1 MVLDELLNGF
11 PRERFLREHYQKRP
25 FTGPAAAERLR
36 ELGSWS
42 VVDELIEQTPCD
54 VLLARRGVPYTG
66 ERPST
71 AKQARELFAE
81 GYTLVLR
88 QPDQHHP
95 GLSQLA
101 RTFSAELHGRIN
113 LHLYCTPA
121 GQHGFG
127 WHCDPE
133 EVFILQTAG
142 RKDYLLR
149 ENTLHPVPLP
159 EALPSGAVAAQ
170 ETTPVETHALGAGDF
185 IYIPAGHWHMAQTT
199 EQEALSISIGL
210 MAPTLLD
217 VLDAV
222 RATLASNPVW
232 RRRLPALGYASD
244 LDDLR
249 KLEVLRTL
257 FTELGGELGRA
268 LSDPGLP
275 LRFLAQTARYY
286 LRAAG
291 LRGGD
296 RR

>member
-1 MVLDELLNGF
+1 MLLEELLNDF

-25 FTGPAAAERLR
+25 YSGQAAAERLF

-42 VVDELIEQTPCD
+42 TVDELVERTECD
-54 VLLARRGVPYTG
+54 ILLARQGVPYTG
-66 ERPST
+66 ERPKT
-71 AKQARELFAE
+71 AKEARELFAQ

-88 QPDQHHP
+88 QPDQHHA

-101 RTFSAELHGRIN
+101 RAFSAELHGRIN

-149 ENTLHPVPLP
+149 ENTLQPVPLP
-159 EALPSGAVAAQ
+159 EALPSGALAAQ
-170 ETTPVETHALGAGDF
+170 ETTPVETRTLNAGDF
-185 IYIPAGHWHMAQTT
+185 IYIPAGHWHMAQAP
-199 EQEALSISIGL
+199 EEALSISIGL

-217 VLDAV
+217 VLDSV

-232 RRRLPALGYASD
+232 RRRLPALGHASE
-244 LDDLR
+244 LDDTR
-249 KLEVLRTL
+249 KLELLRTL
-257 FTELGGELGRA
+257 FTELGGELQRA

-275 LRFLAQTARYY
+275 LRFLAQTARFY

-291 LRGGD
+291 LKSG

>member
-1 MVLDELLNGF
+1 MLVLEELLNDF
-11 PRERFLREHYQKRP
+11 PRERFLREHYQRKP
-25 FTGPAAAERLR
+25 FSGRAAAERLR
-36 ELGSWS
+36 ELGTWS
-42 VVDELIEQTPCD
+42 VIDELVEQTECD
-54 VLLARRGVPYTG
+54 VLLARQGVPYTG

-71 AKQARELFAE
+71 AKQARELFAQ

-88 QPDQHHP
+88 QPDQHHA

-101 RTFSAELHGRIN
+101 RAFSAELHGRIN

-149 ENTLHPVPLP
+149 ENTLHPAPLP
-159 EALPSGAVAAQ
+159 ESLPGGALAAQ
-170 ETTPVETHALGAGDF
+170 ETTPVETRTLNAGDF
-185 IYIPAGHWHMAQTT
+185 IYIPAGHWHMAQAP
-199 EQEALSISIGL
+199 EEALSISIGL

-217 VLDAV
+217 VLDGV
-222 RATLASNPVW
+222 RANLASNPVW
-232 RRRLPALGYASD
+232 RRRLPALGHASD
-244 LDDLR
+244 LDDVK

-257 FTELGGELGRA
+257 FTELGGELQRA

-275 LRFLAQTARYY
+275 LRFLAQTARFY
-286 LRAAG
+286 LRSAG
-291 LRGGD
+291 LRGG

>member
-1 MVLDELLNGF
+1 MLVLEELLNDF
-11 PRERFLREHYQKRP
+11 PRERFLREHYQRKP
-25 FTGPAAAERLR
+25 FSGRAAAERLR
-36 ELGSWS
+36 ELGTWS
-42 VVDELIEQTPCD
+42 VIDELVEQTECD
-54 VLLARRGVPYTG
+54 VLLARQGVPYTG

-71 AKQARELFAE
+71 AKQARELFAQ

-88 QPDQHHP
+88 QPDQHHA

-101 RTFSAELHGRIN
+101 RAFSAELHGRIN

-159 EALPSGAVAAQ
+159 ESLPGGALAAR
-170 ETTPVETHALGAGDF
+170 ETTPVETRTLNAGDF
-185 IYIPAGHWHMAQTT
+185 IYIPAGHWHMAQAP
-199 EQEALSISIGL
+199 EEALSISIGL

-222 RATLASNPVW
+222 RANLASNPVW
-232 RRRLPALGYASD
+232 RRRLPALGHASD
-244 LDDLR
+244 LDDLK

-257 FTELGGELGRA
+257 FTELGGELQRA

-275 LRFLAQTARYY
+275 LRFLAQTARFY
-286 LRAAG
+286 LRSAG
-291 LRGGD
+291 LRGG

>member
-1 MVLDELLNGF
+1 MLLEELLNDF
-11 PRERFLREHYQKRP
+11 PRERFLREHYQRKP
-25 FTGPAAAERLR
+25 FSGRAAAERLR
-36 ELGSWS
+36 ELGTWS
-42 VVDELIEQTPCD
+42 VVDELVEKTECD
-54 VLLARRGVPYTG
+54 LLLARQGVPYTG

-71 AKQARELFAE
+71 AKQARELFAQ

-88 QPDQHHP
+88 QPDQHHA
-95 GLSQLA
+95 GLAQLA

-121 GQHGFG
+121 GHHGFG

-159 EALPSGAVAAQ
+159 DALPSGALAAQ
-170 ETTPVETHALGAGDF
+170 ETTPVETRTLDAGDF
-185 IYIPAGHWHMAQTT
+185 IYIPAGHWHMAQAP
-199 EQEALSISIGL
+199 EDALSISIGL
-210 MAPTLLD
+210 LAPTLLD

-222 RATLASNPVW
+222 RANLASNPVW

-244 LDDLR
+244 LDDM
-249 KLEVLRTL
+249 KKVEVLRAL
-257 FTELGGELGRA
+257 FTGLGGELQRA

-275 LRFLAQTARYY
+275 LRFLAQTARFY
-286 LRAAG
+286 LRSAG
-291 LRGGD
+291 LRGD

>member
-1 MVLDELLNGF
+1 MLLEELLNDF

-25 FTGPAAAERLR
+25 YSGRAAAERLL

-42 VVDELIEQTPCD
+42 TVDELVEGTECD
-54 VLLARRGVPYTG
+54 LLLARQGVPYTG
-66 ERPST
+66 ERPKT
-71 AKQARELFAE
+71 AKEARELFAQ

-88 QPDQHHP
+88 QPDQHHA

-101 RTFSAELHGRIN
+101 RGFSAELHGRIN

-149 ENTLHPVPLP
+149 ENTLQPVPLP
-159 EALPSGAVAAQ
+159 EALPSGALAAQ
-170 ETTPVETHALGAGDF
+170 ETTPVETRSLSAGDF
-185 IYIPAGHWHMAQTT
+185 IYIPAGHWHMAQAP
-199 EQEALSISIGL
+199 EEALSISIGL

-217 VLDAV
+217 VLDSV

-232 RRRLPALGYASD
+232 RRRLPALGHASE
-244 LDDLR
+244 LDDAR
-249 KLEVLRTL
+249 KLELLRTL
-257 FTELGGELGRA
+257 FTELGGELQRA
-268 LSDPGLP
+268 LSEPGLP
-275 LRFLAQTARYY
+275 LRFLAQTARFYF
-286 LRAAG
+286 RAAG
-291 LRGGD
+291 LRGG

>member
-1 MVLDELLNGF
+1 MVLEELLNGF

-25 FTGPAAAERLR
+25 FTGRAAAERLR
-36 ELGSWS
+36 ELGTWS

-54 VLLARRGVPYTG
+54 VLLARQGVPYTG
-66 ERPST
+66 ERPRT
-71 AKQARELFAE
+71 AKQARELFAQ

-88 QPDQHHP
+88 QPDQHHA

-101 RTFSAELHGRIN
+101 RAFTAELHGRIN

-121 GQHGFG
+121 GHHGFG

-159 EALPSGAVAAQ
+159 EALPSGALAAK
-170 ETTPVETHALGAGDF
+170 ETTPVETHPLGAGDF
-185 IYIPAGHWHMAQTT
+185 IYIPAGHWHMAQAHD
-199 EQEALSISIGL
+199 EALSISIGL

-222 RATLASNPVW
+222 RASLASSPVW
-232 RRRLPALGYASD
+232 RKRLPALGYASD
-244 LDDLR
+244 LDDVR
-249 KLEVLRTL
+249 KLEVLRAL
-257 FTELGGELGRA
+257 FAELGCELERA
-268 LSDPGLP
+268 LSAPGLP
-275 LRFLAQTARYY
+275 LRFLAQTARFY
-286 LRAAG
+286 LRSAG
-291 LRGGD
+291 LQGGD